1 MDRHR
6 ARQRRR
12 GEATPDKPS
21 TTSGTD
27 QSGISPDN
35 FEEPPNLTDQE
46 IQSDRHRDTILPYV
60 RPALEGIIF
69 IVVIYLLYV
78 HCTTPDHTE
87 RALLDVLKGQC
98 GNDART
104 KTCIQKLLTSKN
116 SNNVCKNSPREEC
129 VTPDS
134 THLESQFENLKQEF
148 KHLRDNKW
156 IARIESVFHDPRQ
169 MSEPLIYLKDNY
181 RNLETISS
189 AGAYSNDET
198 DLSGVEAKVKK
209 LENSI
214 KDVNKELA
222 ETKTK
227 LTETSTKLTETSTK
241 LTETSTK
248 LTETSTKLTETN
260 SKLVKVEDSTV
271 QHEKWKGVVQDTVIP
286 DLQSQIGHVR
296 QTAQDARQTT
306 DKTGSL
312 LNGHIVW
319 ANSTYAE
326 FKNHRSDTNKKVS
339 EFARKHDIT
348 ERKLDG
354 EELDGAMTKA
364 ELDHLKGR
372 TTVYDFALY
381 LTLLNIIAVVFVV
394 MYVRQTLST
403 VPASSTAPASTTAAS
418 RNKRGSRREDVYEL
432 QWSRPMEDSVCVVAF
447 HTETE
452 GGHAD
457 QTRSVFESVQ
467 QPCPTIH
474 SRVIRRHE
482 DITQLPGSRVFL
494 VFVDFNERNVI
505 LEDPTKGL
513 GDLRVTTVRCLWR
526 FGADVTVIY
535 CGDQGSVNLDTRL
548 FNQGLGS
555 IHRQQELTQ
564 LKNDDRILSIYS
576 DFSNTQRQHCRNFI
590 NRLLHV
596 M

>member
-1 MDRHR
+1 MDKPGP
-6 ARQRRR
+6 RRR
-12 GEATPDKPS
+12 GRREATPDKPS

-27 QSGISPDN
+27 QS
-35 FEEPPNLTDQE
+35 EPPNLPDQE
-46 IQSDRHRDTILPYV
+46 IQSDRLRDTILPYV

-69 IVVIYLLYV
+69 LVVIYLLCV

-98 GNDART
+98 GNDAANA
-104 KTCIQKLLTSKN
+104 KKCIQKLLTRKN
-116 SNNVCKNSPREEC
+116 SNNVCKNGVREEC
-129 VTPDS
+129 VTPDL
-134 THLESQFENLKQEF
+134 THLESQFENLKQQF

-156 IARIESVFHDPRQ
+156 IARLESVFDDPSH

-181 RNLETISS
+181 RDLETISS
-189 AGAYSNDET
+189 AGAHSNDGT

-214 KDVNKELA
+214 EDVNKDLT

-227 LTETSTKLTETSTK
+227 LTETSTKLTETN
-241 LTETSTK
+241 TK

-271 QHEKWKGVVQDTVIP
+271 QHERWKGVVQDTVIP
-286 DLQSQIGHVR
+286 DLKSQIGHLSK
-296 QTAQDARQTT
+296 TAEDVKQAT

-339 EFARKHDIT
+339 EFARKHDTT

-372 TTVYDFALY
+372 TTVYDFAFL

-394 MYVRQTLST
+394 MYVRQTQSSAT
-403 VPASSTAPASTTAAS
+403 ASSTAPASTAAAS
-418 RNKRGSRREDVYEL
+418 RNNVQRGSRREELYEL

-452 GGHAD
+452 GRHAD
-457 QTRSVFESVQ
+457 QTRSVFESVK

-474 SRVIRRHE
+474 SRVIRRHT

-513 GDLRVTTVRCLWR
+513 GDLRVTTVRSLWR

-535 CGDQGSVNLDTRL
+535 CGDQGSVNLDSRL
-548 FNQGLGS
+548 FNQDLGS

-564 LKNDDRILSIYS
+564 LKSDERILSIYS

-596 M
+596 T